1 MSMASQAHV
10 KSGGERTASVRL
22 TVEQHDRL
30 RAVAEKQ
37 HRTLSQEIRRLV
49 EQHLEREA
57 A

>member
-1 MSMASQAHV
+1 MASQAQA
-10 KSGGERTASVRL
+10 KRGEERVASVRL

-30 RAVAEKQ
+30 RAVAERE

-49 EQHLEREA
+49 EQHLERSA